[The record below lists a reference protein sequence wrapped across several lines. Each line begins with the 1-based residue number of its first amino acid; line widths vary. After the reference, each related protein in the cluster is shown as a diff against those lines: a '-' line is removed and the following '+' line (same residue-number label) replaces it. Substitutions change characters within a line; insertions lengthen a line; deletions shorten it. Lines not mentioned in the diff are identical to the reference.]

1 MEQTELEQVK
11 EPAKEAEQNA
21 PDTRLAKFADD
32 FIELLE
38 SVLVS
43 IFVILLVFAY
53 FMRPVTVDGMSMFP
67 TLNDGDQLVMCRLFY
82 QPEPGDIVVVSNE
95 EGHILNADG
104 EAVNSGRAL
113 NENLIKR
120 VIAVA
125 GQTIKVDAAAGA
137 VYVDDVKLDESYI
150 AELTFTDDGAFSY
163 PITIPEGYIF
173 VMGDNRNHSTDSRN
187 ALVGVVET
195 KDVLGKAYFRY
206 RPAEPEAGDTWEK
219 GSIGFIG

>member
-11 EPAKEAEQNA
+11 EPEETAEQGASN
-21 PDTRLAKFADD
+21 PKLAKFAND
-32 FIELLE
+32 FLELLE

-43 IFVILLVFAY
+43 IFIILLVFAY

-67 TLNDGDQLVMCRLFY
+67 TLNNGDQLVMYRLFY
-82 QPEPGDIVVVSNE
+82 QPKPGDIVVVSNE
-95 EGHILNADG
+95 EGHVLNADG
-104 EAVNSGRAL
+104 EAVSSGRAL

-125 GQTIKVDAAAGA
+125 GQTVRVDASAGA
-137 VYVDDVKLDESYI
+137 VYVDDVKLDEPYI

-163 PITIPEGYIF
+163 PITIPEGYMF

-187 ALVGVVET
+187 SLVGIVKTE
-195 KDVLGKAYFRY
+195 DALGKAYFRY
-206 RPAEPEAGDTWEK
+206 RPAEPEEGDTWEK
-219 GSIGFIG
+219 GNIGFIG